1 MSVRRFRLIR
11 NSPRASTG
19 VGALI
24 PVVVKAAVPQNRLP
38 DGLLPPK
45 SCRLVLVNEDDDGET
60 AKALNGAAPTAHGW
74 RSIRMEAISEG
85 CVPCQLISARLWRC
99 PVSDRIRHCDFYSYE
114 PESDDDYEWVHP
126 CCGGP
131 WSERPEGHY
140 ADCPAK
146 QLERSKP

>member
-1 MSVRRFRLIR
+1 M
-11 NSPRASTG
+11 
-19 VGALI
+19 
-24 PVVVKAAVPQNRLP
+24 
-38 DGLLPPK
+38 
-45 SCRLVLVNEDDDGET
+45 
-60 AKALNGAAPTAHGW
+60 
-74 RSIRMEAISEG
+74 
-85 CVPCQLISARLWRC
+85 SARGVMSRMQ
-99 PVSDRIRHCDFYSYE
+99 ISYE